1 VLPSREIVPLALFVA
16 LVLVAALHG
25 LAASGHLP
33 LRRDRGH
40 ADAGPA
46 LLFGSTMVAAVA
58 AILGIVAALRF
69 ISWPSA
75 IIGGG
80 AAVLAAPLLL
90 RALPERFVNGRGAL
104 ISFAAATAVFTA
116 LLVWLAIGIRCGGCN

>member
-33 LRRDRGH
+33 LRQRRAP
-40 ADAGPA
+40 ADAGPV
-46 LLFGSTMVAAVA
+46 LLLGSTIVAAVA
-58 AILGIVAALRF
+58 AILGIGAAFRF
-69 ISWPSA
+69 ISWPAA

-90 RALPERFVNGRGAL
+90 QGLPERFVDGRFAL
-104 ISFAAATAVFTA
+104 IAFAATTAILGA
-116 LLVWLAIGIRCGGCN
+116 LLVWLVVGIRCGGCG

>member
-1 VLPSREIVPLALFVA
+1 VFPSREIVPLALFVA

-33 LRRDRGH
+33 LRRDR
-40 ADAGPA
+40 APA
-46 LLFGSTMVAAVA
+46 LLLGSTMVAAVA

>member
-1 VLPSREIVPLALFVA
+1 
-16 LVLVAALHG
+16 
-25 LAASGHLP
+25 
-33 LRRDRGH
+33 
-40 ADAGPA
+40 
-46 LLFGSTMVAAVA
+46 VAAVA

-90 RALPERFVNGRGAL
+90 QGLPERFVDGRFAL
-104 ISFAAATAVFTA
+104 ITFAAATAILGA
-116 LLVWLAIGIRCGGCN
+116 LLVWLAVGIHCGGCG

>member
-1 VLPSREIVPLALFVA
+1 M
-16 LVLVAALHG
+16 AA
-25 LAASGHLP
+25 A
-33 LRRDRGH
+33 
-40 ADAGPA
+40 
-46 LLFGSTMVAAVA
+46 A

-90 RALPERFVNGRGAL
+90 QGLPERFVDGRGAL
-104 ISFAAATAVFTA
+104 IAFAAATAVLSA
-116 LLVWLAIGIRCGGCN
+116 LLVWLVIGIRCGGCG